1 MGRRALLAQ
10 LVEHLHGKEGV
21 DGSSPSEG
29 FTERPAKRLL
39 ELSQWETTVT
49 RGHSRALPGVP
60 SSGVSAGGIRLD
72 QAHPNRIDPLCTTQG
87 PAESARHI
95 EMSGKGDA
103 GVAHVS
109 TAGIALGRTDGPSSA
124 LNLSVAFGES
134 DNVYAEMIL
143 FTSQPRS
150 GEPRLPISDRHPES
164 AHSFG
169 DWTTTAGVSGA
180 GAEAAVFGEAGA
192 AAGVVA
198 LAVVLRRACSPRGGG
213 GVRVRR
219 LQVAAGR

>member
-1 MGRRALLAQ
+1 MRTR
-10 LVEHLHGKEGV
+10 VRHGKEGV

-95 EMSGKGDA
+95 ELSGKGDA
-103 GVAHVS
+103 GVAHVQHGGDS
-109 TAGIALGRTDGPSSA
+109 
-124 LNLSVAFGES
+124 FGENRWS
-134 DNVYAEMIL
+134 AGGA
-143 FTSQPRS
+143 QPKR
-150 GEPRLPISDRHPES
+150 
-164 AHSFG
+164 
-169 DWTTTAGVSGA
+169 
-180 GAEAAVFGEAGA
+180 
-192 AAGVVA
+192 
-198 LAVVLRRACSPRGGG
+198 
-213 GVRVRR
+213 RVRR
-219 LQVAAGR
+219 ERRALQGSPFISPITSSVAAAFCLTGQALERQRQTP